1 MVGWRIEDAER
12 KTGGLRYQVKGDR
25 LKSGKARELAPKRL
39 ERLREILRIDHVVS
53 VEELSRELKV
63 SAATVRRDLG
73 QLESLGEVRRVHG
86 GAVGTESRLE
96 EPLFD
101 DKTSIAAREKQRIAQ
116 AALKYIKPNDTIF
129 LDGGSTVLELARL
142 VRDRSNLTVV
152 TNSLRAAIE
161 LAAQGPRV
169 IMIGGEFRRLSQTL
183 VGALTRLT
191 LNQVHLDRAFMGTIG
206 LTLEEGLTTT
216 DPSEAYTKEL
226 VMQHARQ
233 VILLA
238 DHSKVGK
245 VSFACAGQLR
255 KVQVLITDKQI
266 DRKFASRLRKNGVEV
281 VRV

>member
-1 MVGWRIEDAER
+1 MSTEGKLREGAQRHMTRVH
-12 KTGGLRYQVKGDR
+12 GGKVKSR
-25 LKSGKARELAPKRL
+25 RPRELAPRRI
-39 ERLREILRIDHVVS
+39 ERLRQILRMDHVVG
-53 VEELSRELKV
+53 VEELSCQLKV
-63 SAATVRRDLG
+63 SSATVRRDLA

-86 GAVGTESRLE
+86 GAVGVESRLE

-116 AALKYIKPNDTIF
+116 AALKFIKPNDTIF

-161 LAAQGPRV
+161 LAAQGPRL
-169 IMIGGEFRRLSQTL
+169 ILIGGEFRRLSQTL
-183 VGALTRLT
+183 VGPLTRLT
-191 LNQVHLDRAFMGTIG
+191 LDEVHVDKAFMGTIG

-216 DPSEAYTKEL
+216 DPGEAYTKEL

-233 VILLA
+233 VFLLA

-245 VSFACAGQLR
+245 VSFACAGQLGR
-255 KVQVLITDKQI
+255 VQVLITDKQV

-281 VRV
+281 VRT

>member
-1 MVGWRIEDAER
+1 MDRVH
-12 KTGGLRYQVKGDR
+12 GDK
-25 LKSGKARELAPKRL
+25 LKSSKPRELAPKRL
-39 ERLREILRIDHVVS
+39 ERLRQILRIDHVVS
-53 VEELSRELKV
+53 VEELSRQLGV
-63 SAATVRRDLG
+63 SSATVRRDLA

-116 AALKYIKPNDTIF
+116 AALKFIKPNDTIF

-169 IMIGGEFRRLSQTL
+169 ILIGGEFRRLSQTL
-183 VGALTRLT
+183 VGPLTRLT
-191 LNQVHLDRAFMGTIG
+191 LDEVHVDKAFMGTIG

-233 VILLA
+233 VFLLA

-245 VSFACAGQLR
+245 VSFACAGQLG

-266 DRKFASRLRKNGVEV
+266 DRKFTTQLRKNGVEV
-281 VRV
+281 VRA